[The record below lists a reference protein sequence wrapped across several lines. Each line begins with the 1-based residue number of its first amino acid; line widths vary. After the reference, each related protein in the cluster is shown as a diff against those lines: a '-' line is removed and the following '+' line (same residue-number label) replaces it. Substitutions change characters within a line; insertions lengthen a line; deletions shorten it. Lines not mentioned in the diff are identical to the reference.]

1 MPGTGTDPDKDGDQ
15 TWHRGGLEPED
26 FLVVDDLATLR
37 LLAHPLRLRVVEAL
51 RDRPRTV
58 KELAAHLAVNQTG
71 LYHHV
76 NKLAERG
83 VVRVVATRQVSG
95 ITEKR
100 YRVAAYRLTVD
111 RALFAPGAPAGD
123 DAFELFVSLVLDEAR
138 AELRKSV
145 RAGLVDP
152 AREEDLARGGLV
164 LGRNWWRLTPEGAA
178 AFQAAMDDLQARLGA
193 AEAAP
198 GDPHARLYESLIG
211 FYPVLPRDAD
221 GAADTRDRDADGV
234 PGRDDGQDPA
244 PATDDT
250 GPGGLPP

>member
-1 MPGTGTDPDKDGDQ
+1 MMDGQAAVADKGTAVA
-15 TWHRGGLEPED
+15 GLEPDD
-26 FLVVDDLATLR
+26 FFVVGDLATLR
-37 LLAHPLRLRVVEAL
+37 LLAHPLRLRILEAL

-58 KELAAHLAVNQTG
+58 KELAAALEVGQTG

-100 YRVAAYRLTVD
+100 YRVAAHRLTVD

-123 DAFELFVSLVLDEAR
+123 DAFELFLSLVLDEAR

-152 AREEDLARGGLV
+152 SRGEDLRGGGLV
-164 LGRNWWRLTPEGAA
+164 LGRNWWRLTPAGAE
-178 AFQAAMDDLQARLGA
+178 AFQAGMDELQRRLGDAQAPPDDPA
-193 AEAAP
+193 A
-198 GDPHARLYESLIG
+198 RTYEHLIG
-211 FYPVLPRDAD
+211 FYPVLPRDVAD
-221 GAADTRDRDADGV
+221 AGDSPGLEDGGDAPSG
-234 PGRDDGQDPA
+234 PA
-244 PATDDT
+244 P
-250 GPGGLPP
+250 